1 VIAVRL
7 QTPEKI
13 RDLQRKL
20 YLKAKREPKFRF
32 YLLQDKVWREDILEH
47 AYRLVRANG
56 GAPGIDGVSF
66 QSIETGEGE
75 AKFVSKLQQELKEKT
90 YRTQAVRRVNIP
102 KADGRKRP
110 LGIPTIRDR
119 VAQMAVKIVIEP
131 IFEADFED
139 CSYGFRPKKDAHQA
153 VGAIREALSKGHPY
167 VLDAD
172 LQQYF
177 DTIVHNK
184 LMKLIAGRISDRHV
198 LNWIKQW
205 LSAPVVE
212 EDEAGKRRTKPTQ
225 RGTPQGG
232 VISPLL
238 ANIYLHLFDRVFLSY
253 CRAMGVTAQLVRYAD
268 DFVILVRA
276 GMEATEQKVKQI
288 LARMELKLNEEKS
301 RVVDARRESFDFLG
315 FTFSRRRNPKT
326 HRVITLVEPSRKSE
340 EQFRDEVRNI
350 TSRKSHCVSQQEVL
364 ARVNRYVRGWV
375 NYFHLHNSTRVF
387 VRQRFFLEQRMR
399 KYLRGRRQIKGF
411 GLRSWPASR
420 LYKEFGLVAI
430 PQYAQYRRT
439 PMP

>member
-1 VIAVRL
+1 MRL

-20 YLKAKREPKFRF
+20 YHKAKSEPKFRF
-32 YLLQDKVWREDILEH
+32 YLLADKVWREDILQH

-56 GAPGIDGVSF
+56 GAPGIDGETF

-75 AKFVSKLQQELKEKT
+75 AKFVAKLQQELREKS
-90 YRTQAVRRVNIP
+90 YRAQPVRRVYIP
-102 KADGRKRP
+102 KAEGKKRP

-119 VAQMAVKIVIEP
+119 VGQMAVKLVIEP

-153 VGAIREALSKGHPY
+153 VGAVRQALYDAHPY

-177 DTIVHNK
+177 DTIVHDK
-184 LMKLIAGRISDRHV
+184 LMKMIAERISDRHI

-205 LSAPVVE
+205 LRAAVVE
-212 EDEAGKRRTKPTQ
+212 EDQEGKRRTHKPK

-238 ANIYLHLFDRVFLSY
+238 ANIYLNLFDRKFRSY
-253 CRAMGVTAQLVRYAD
+253 CRETGLAAELVRYAD
-268 DFVILVRA
+268 DFVILMRGRVERTR
-276 GMEATEQKVKQI
+276 EKVQQM
-288 LARMELKLNEEKS
+288 LEEMALKLNEEKTQVLDS
-301 RVVDARRESFDFLG
+301 RQKSFEFLG
-315 FTFSRRRNPKT
+315 FSFRRQKSST
-326 HRVITLVEPSRKSE
+326 SGKMIALVEPSRKSE
-340 EQFRDEVRNI
+340 QSFRDEVRSL
-350 TSRKSHCVSQQEVL
+350 TARLTHCVPQHEVIE
-364 ARVNRYVRGWV
+364 RVNRYVRGWV

-387 VRQRFFLEQRMR
+387 TRQRFFLEQRMR
-399 KYLRGRRQIKGF
+399 KYLQKRRQRRGN
-411 GLRSWPASR
+411 GMMQWPASR
-420 LYKEFGLVAI
+420 LYKELGLYAI
-430 PQYAQYRRT
+430 PVHASYRRVR
-439 PMP
+439 MP

>member
-1 VIAVRL
+1 MIAVRL
-7 QTPEKI
+7 QTPQKI

-90 YRTQAVRRVNIP
+90 YRTQAVRRVYIP
-102 KADGRKRP
+102 KADGTNRP

-131 IFEADFED
+131 IFEAGFEG
-139 CSYGFRPKKDAHQA
+139 CSFGFRPKKDAHQA
-153 VGAIREALSKGHPY
+153 VGAIREALSHGHPY

-177 DTIVHNK
+177 DTIVHDK
-184 LMKLIAGRISDRHV
+184 LMKLIAGRISDRHI
-198 LNWIKQW
+198 LGWINQW
-205 LSAPVVE
+205 LRAPVVE
-212 EDEAGKRRTKPTQ
+212 EDQEGKRRTKPTK

-238 ANIYLHLFDRVFLSY
+238 ANIYLHLFDREFLSY
-253 CRAMGVTAQLVRYAD
+253 CRATGLKAHLVRYAD
-268 DFVILVRA
+268 DFVVLMRG
-276 GMEATEQKVKQI
+276 GMEATLNEVKRV

-301 RVVDARRESFDFLG
+301 RVVDAREESFDFVG
-315 FTFSRRRNPKT
+315 FTFSRKINPKT
-326 HRVITLVEPSRKSE
+326 GRVITLVEPSRKSE
-340 EQFRDEVRNI
+340 EQFRDEVRDM
-350 TSRKSHCVSQQEVL
+350 TSRVSHCLPQHEVME
-364 ARVNRYVRGWV
+364 RVNRYVRGWV

-387 VRQRFFLEQRMR
+387 TRQRFFLEQRMR

-420 LYKEFGLVAI
+420 LYQEFGLVAI
-430 PQYAQYRRT
+430 PVHAQYRRT
-439 PMP
+439 RML

>member
-1 VIAVRL
+1 MIAVRL
-7 QTPEKI
+7 ETPNKI
-13 RDLQRKL
+13 RDLQRGL

-47 AYRLVRANG
+47 AYRLVRSNG
-56 GAPGIDGVSF
+56 GAPGIDGETF
-66 QSIETGEGE
+66 HSIESGGGE
-75 AKFVSKLQQELKEKT
+75 AKFLSKLQQELKERT
-90 YRTQAVRRVNIP
+90 YRTQAVRRVHIP
-102 KADGRKRP
+102 KGDGTNRP

-139 CSYGFRPKKDAHQA
+139 CSFGFRPKRDAHQA
-153 VGAIREALSKGHPY
+153 VGVIREALNGCPY

-177 DTIVHNK
+177 DTIVHDK
-184 LMKLIAGRISDRHV
+184 LMTLIAGRISDRHI
-198 LNWIKQW
+198 LGWIKQW
-205 LSAPVVE
+205 LRAPVVE
-212 EDEAGKRRTKPTQ
+212 EDQAGKRRSKPTE

-253 CRAMGVTAQLVRYAD
+253 CRATGLKAHLVRYAD
-268 DFVILVRA
+268 DFVIVMR
-276 GMEATEQKVKQI
+276 GEMKGTVDRVKQV

-301 RVVDARRESFDFLG
+301 RVVDVREGSFDFLG
-315 FTFSRRRNPKT
+315 FTFARKRNAKT
-326 HRVITLVEPSRKSE
+326 GRVITLVEPSRKSE
-340 EQFRDEVRNI
+340 KQFRDEVREM
-350 TSRKSHCVSQQEVL
+350 TSRKSHCVPQQEVL
-364 ARVNRYVRGWV
+364 ERVNRYVRGWV

-399 KYLRGRRQIKGF
+399 KYLQGRRQVKGF
-411 GLRSWPASR
+411 GFRRWPSAK
-420 LYKEFGLVAI
+420 LYKEFGLYPI
-430 PQYAQYRRT
+430 PQYAPYRRART
-439 PMP
+439 P

>member
-1 VIAVRL
+1 MRL

-90 YRTQAVRRVNIP
+90 YRTQAVRRVFIP

-153 VGAIREALSKGHPY
+153 VGAIREALSQGHPY

-172 LQQYF
+172 LQRYF

-253 CRAMGVTAQLVRYAD
+253 CRAMGVTANWCD
-268 DFVILVRA
+268 
-276 GMEATEQKVKQI
+276 MP
-288 LARMELKLNEEKS
+288 M
-301 RVVDARRESFDFLG
+301 
-315 FTFSRRRNPKT
+315 
-326 HRVITLVEPSRKSE
+326 TL
-340 EQFRDEVRNI
+340 
-350 TSRKSHCVSQQEVL
+350 
-364 ARVNRYVRGWV
+364 
-375 NYFHLHNSTRVF
+375 
-387 VRQRFFLEQRMR
+387 
-399 KYLRGRRQIKGF
+399 
-411 GLRSWPASR
+411 
-420 LYKEFGLVAI
+420 
-430 PQYAQYRRT
+430 
-439 PMP
+439 